1 MKRERKL
8 RIAFYAILLLLIFL
22 VGYKVYL
29 YFFETDF
36 EDLNA
41 KNTQSIQEELQ
52 GKPGFSFAV
61 IGNIHNSI
69 GIFDKKIVPRLNQE
83 ELDFLLSTGNS
94 VSNGADNNYRVL
106 YRSLQKLDIPYVLAF
121 GENEQ
126 GEFDSSNFYEHFGPF
141 YFSFQLQDAYFIF
154 LDTTGETS
162 LLAQK
167 DWLLKELEYSKRF
180 QHCFLLL
187 NKPPFK
193 IPGQELQSKEAWIQ
207 DSDFREFLQQN
218 AAELGVD
225 AVFASN
231 LATYNKQSIQGVP
244 YYVSGGGG
252 GLLLDQQENSYHY
265 LQVDVGQE
273 GISVQKVDT
282 VQQPSQW
289 LRQVEHLWLFIRS
302 IFYVGALNFLLLLC
316 LLALLAL
323 KLYSALSRQR
333 VLYRDF
339 SRDEE
344 EYLGR
349 RLKIAMFT
357 NNYLPFV
364 GGVPISIY
372 RLLKGLISLGH
383 AVKIFAPEFKED
395 SSRLEEHVFRCKPI
409 LFYSKFANLP
419 IANRFSP
426 QIGRAFQELAPD
438 IVHLHHPF
446 WMGKKGFRLAS
457 KHNIPIIYTYHTRL
471 DKYSHYALFSGTL
484 FRILLAHYVIKR
496 FADKCDGIIVPAY
509 SIEEYLRN
517 LGVSTLV
524 ETIPTGVET
533 ECFKGLDQDQVQSLR
548 RQYAEDAEL
557 LLLCVTR
564 ISQEKNLYFLL
575 QGLQQVSLSCSR
587 PFKCLLAGDGPE
599 LQGLKDYARELGV
612 DGQVI
617 FLGQVEQRH
626 LPLFYTASDLFVFSS
641 TSETQGMVLLEAMA
655 GGCPVVAV
663 RSSGIAEVVQNG
675 YNGYKTSENV
685 KAWAETVLQLMQNQ
699 QEMQRMSKNARQ
711 QAESFSVEKTAQ
723 QVLSFYARVLAA
735 KGRAGS

>member
-1 MKRERKL
+1 MKRNKRL
-8 RIAFYAILLLLIFL
+8 RLAFYAILLLLFLL

-36 EDLNA
+36 QDLNTR
-41 KNTQSIQEELQ
+41 NIQDIQRSLAGESS
-52 GKPGFSFAV
+52 FSFAV

-69 GIFDKKIVPRLNQE
+69 GIFDKKIVQHLNQRD
-83 ELDFLLSTGNS
+83 LDFLLSTGNS

-141 YFSFQLQDAYFIF
+141 YFSFQLQDSYFIF

-162 LLAQK
+162 LQAQK
-167 DWLLKELEYSKRF
+167 RWLLKELEYAERF
-180 QHCFLLL
+180 EHCFLLL

-193 IPGQELQSKEAWIQ
+193 MLDQELQSKKAWVQ
-207 DSDFREFLQQN
+207 DSDFRDFLQQK
-218 AAELGVD
+218 AAEFGVD

-231 LATYNKQSIQGVP
+231 LATYEMQNIQGVP
-244 YYVSGGGG
+244 YHVSGGGG
-252 GLLLDQQENSYHY
+252 ELLLDQQENSYHY
-265 LQVDVGQE
+265 LQVDVDQGR
-273 GISVQKVDT
+273 ISINKVDT

-289 LRQVEHLWLFIRS
+289 LRQVEHLWMFIRS

-323 KLYSALSRQR
+323 KLYSGISRQR

-339 SRDEE
+339 SKDEE
-344 EYLGR
+344 EYLDS

-372 RLLKGLISLGH
+372 RLLKGLKSWGH
-383 AVKIFAPEFKED
+383 AVKIFAPEYKE
-395 SSRLEEHVFRCKPI
+395 SNQRLEEHVFRCKPI

-426 QIGRAFQELAPD
+426 QIGKAFQEFAPD

-446 WMGKKGFRLAS
+446 WMGKKGFSLAS
-457 KHNIPIIYTYHTRL
+457 KHNIPVIYTYHTRL

-484 FRILLAHYVIKR
+484 FRILLAHYVFKR

-533 ECFKGLDQDQVQSLR
+533 DRFHGLNENQVQALR
-548 RQYAEDAEL
+548 SKYAEDAEL

-564 ISQEKNLYFLL
+564 MTQEKNLYFLL
-575 QGLQQVSLSCSR
+575 QSLKQVSLQTSR

-599 LQGLKDYARELGV
+599 LQGLQDYAREL
-612 DGQVI
+612 DLAGQVI
-617 FLGQVEQRH
+617 FLGQVEQEE

-641 TSETQGMVLLEAMA
+641 TSETQGMVILEAMA
-655 GGCPVVAV
+655 GGCPAVAV
-663 RSSGIAEVVQNG
+663 RSSGIADLIQNG
-675 YNGYKTSENV
+675 YNGYKTSEDV
-685 KAWAETVLQLMQNQ
+685 K
-699 QEMQRMSKNARQ
+699 
-711 QAESFSVEKTAQ
+711 
-723 QVLSFYARVLAA
+723 
-735 KGRAGS
+735 